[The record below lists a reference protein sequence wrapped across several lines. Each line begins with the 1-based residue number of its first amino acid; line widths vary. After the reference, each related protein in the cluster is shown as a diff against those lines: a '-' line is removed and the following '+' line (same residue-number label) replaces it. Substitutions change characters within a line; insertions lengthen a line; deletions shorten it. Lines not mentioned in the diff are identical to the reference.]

1 MAQET
6 VIHRADA
13 ELAAG
18 APVAVIPGDLAAD
31 GIDEL
36 LAAFVQYDTAARPQK
51 VAGLLAAA
59 GGRAVSVVTPQRSW
73 LLSLTTSGV
82 RVDEPGTV
90 LRARRCRAW
99 RRTCCSGCGTA
110 AGRASR
116 PRATR
121 RRSRCCAR

>member
-36 LAAFVQYDTAARPQK
+36 LGRLRAVRHGHPAAEVRRAARGRGRACGQR
-51 VAGLLAAA
+51 GHAAA
-59 GGRAVSVVTPQRSW
+59 VVAAEPDHQRRAGRRARYGYSGRFGAQTPGR
-73 LLSLTTSGV
+73 LPV
-82 RVDEPGTV
+82 VDE
-90 LRARRCRAW
+90 
-99 RRTCCSGCGTA
+99 
-110 AGRASR
+110 
-116 PRATR
+116 TR
-121 RRSRCCAR
+121 FKRVR